1 MCTEII
7 PKATKKSRLDRITH
21 YNIHMVLKIKEEDR
35 GAYVY
40 EARKAYRKCRNKKA
54 KKDFLDRI
62 VEESG
67 YNRKQAIRLLQKKA
81 EEKRDFT
88 SGRAE

>member
-1 MCTEII
+1 MRTEII

-35 GAYVY
+35 GVYVY

-54 KKDFLDRI
+54 KKDYL
-62 VEESG
+62 SC
-67 YNRKQAIRLLQKKA
+67 LL
-81 EEKRDFT
+81 ERN
-88 SGRAE
+88 SYSWP

>member
-21 YNIHMVLKIKEEDR
+21 HNIHMVLKIKEEDR

-54 KKDFLDRI
+54 GLFQICWCFRHHSMTKK
-62 VEESG
+62 V
-67 YNRKQAIRLLQKKA
+67 AIQPCLSL
-81 EEKRDFT
+81 
-88 SGRAE
+88 